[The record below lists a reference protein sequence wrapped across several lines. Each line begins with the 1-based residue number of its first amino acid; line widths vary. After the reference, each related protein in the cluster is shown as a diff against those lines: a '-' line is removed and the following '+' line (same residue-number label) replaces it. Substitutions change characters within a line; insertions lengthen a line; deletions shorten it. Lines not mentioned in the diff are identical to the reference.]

1 MKQGF
6 EGIELFERTF
16 QQQIQ
21 KNGEVGELKYL
32 FRKKF
37 GDGPDEWPVEPNR
50 YRLIWMPGCPYA
62 NKAVISWKILGL
74 DKVIS
79 LGTTGILRSP
89 KGWVFSEDPD
99 EKDPVLGVHYL
110 HDIYTRTYPDY
121 TGRST
126 VPTIVDTVTGEAANN
141 DHLYIPTY
149 FATAW
154 KAYHKKGAPELY
166 PEELRPEIDELNA
179 WILKRINSGVYTAGF
194 ARSQE
199 AYEAG
204 YRDFFEAMDELDKR
218 LEDRRFLFGDYI
230 TLSDIH
236 LYVTLVRFFVTYYQ
250 LFRVNRSR
258 LQDFKNLWPYARDLY
273 QTEGFRDYTFF
284 DLIKRH
290 YQTSPHLRALFGN
303 VYGIYAKGPDVDVW
317 ELPHGRE
324 ALSGKKE
331 KFLIPGVQGGQ
342 GDANDNGLSKV
353 EMLHQAIE
361 RAGAART
368 QGEYENYYQRVF
380 YLLDDLDE
388 QLEKSKFLNGNM
400 LTEADE
406 DLYEILARFDVIYY
420 FDYRLNRNHIKD
432 FKNLWRFVNEIHEI
446 SEFKKNTDLGK
457 IKNDYYKGLS
467 DVRNPYH
474 IVPLGGEYL

>member
-1 MKQGF
+1 MKPKF
-6 EGIELFERTF
+6 EGIELFEKTF
-16 QQQIQ
+16 KHQIQ
-21 KNGEVGELKYL
+21 KNGEVGELKNL
-32 FRKKF
+32 FQKKF

-50 YRLIWMPGCPYA
+50 YRLIWMPGCPFA
-62 NKAVISWKILGL
+62 NKAVITWKILGL

-154 KAYHKKGAPELY
+154 KPYHKKGAPDLY
-166 PEELRPEIDELNA
+166 PEELRPEIDQLNA
-179 WILKRINSGVYTAGF
+179 WILKRINWGVYAAGF
-194 ARSQE
+194 ARTQE
-199 AYEAG
+199 AYEVG
-204 YRDFFEAMDELDKR
+204 YREFFEAMDELDRR

-250 LFRVNRSR
+250 LFRVNRNR

-284 DLIKRH
+284 ELIKQH
-290 YQTSPHLRALFGN
+290 YQTSPICVPYLAMFMVFMRRDRMSVCGSYRTEERRCPAR
-303 VYGIYAKGPDVDVW
+303 KKSS
-317 ELPHGRE
+317 
-324 ALSGKKE
+324 LSMACRKKI
-331 KFLIPGVQGGQ
+331 IPRR
-342 GDANDNGLSKV
+342 
-353 EMLHQAIE
+353 M
-361 RAGAART
+361 R
-368 QGEYENYYQRVF
+368 
-380 YLLDDLDE
+380 
-388 QLEKSKFLNGNM
+388 QL
-400 LTEADE
+400 
-406 DLYEILARFDVIYY
+406 
-420 FDYRLNRNHIKD
+420 
-432 FKNLWRFVNEIHEI
+432 
-446 SEFKKNTDLGK
+446 
-457 IKNDYYKGLS
+457 
-467 DVRNPYH
+467 
-474 IVPLGGEYL
+474 